1 MRLKQSTKGVIVIGW
16 INNGKQADCG
26 ETMKNQLMIQR
37 LTTLGVKCR
46 IIDIKGWRKRPWI
59 FMQLVSLVSG
69 EKFSDN
75 VLIIK
80 HQ

>member
-46 IIDIKGWRKRPWI
+46 IIDIKGWRKRP
-59 FMQLVSLVSG
+59 
-69 EKFSDN
+69 
-75 VLIIK
+75 
-80 HQ
+80 

>member
-26 ETMKNQLMIQR
+26 ETMKNQFMIQR

-46 IIDIKGWRKRPWI
+46 IIDIKGWRKRP
-59 FMQLVSLVSG
+59 
-69 EKFSDN
+69 
-75 VLIIK
+75 
-80 HQ
+80 